1 MGYLVLLL
9 LVHLCVRFPLVLEAG
24 VPTYAKVSR
33 YGTSATRSNDLPNT
47 VGPLD
52 GTKLPCTK
60 LLASSHELDQGIT
73 YVCSTLEHDWLM
85 TRSFGI
91 CERADGL
98 GGFVLKPIQHLVHV
112 LRA

>member
-33 YGTSATRSNDLPNT
+33 YRTSTTRSNYLPNA

-52 GTKLPCTK
+52 GTNLPCTR
-60 LLASSHELDQGIT
+60 LSATSHELDQGIT
-73 YVCSTLEHDWLM
+73 YIRSTLEHDWLM
-85 TRSFGI
+85 TRPFGI

-98 GGFVLKPIQHLVHV
+98 GGFVFKPIQHLVHV